1 MKQNKLLI
9 ADDDGIILEV
19 LQGTLSKKYDIVTTT
34 RSKEALDLFL
44 SDPTLVLILDLNM
57 PEISGK
63 DLMLQIFAA
72 GYKPNIIFLTAEN
85 DVKTA
90 VELFKT
96 GAHDYLVKPFNSVEL
111 MSRVDKA
118 FEMAELRIINENIQ
132 KERDIRI
139 EHQLN
144 WNLFKEN
151 LIKKDIDKSDSGLMA
166 NINSSL
172 IQGAGLG
179 TLAPLVQMIQSS
191 SKLEDNH
198 YIVEK
203 DLMDMLFENTQFS
216 NKLIF
221 IIGDIN
227 YVINNDL
234 PKESMTISDIYK
246 IIENSIQEISGYQA
260 VRNNVVRLS
269 DNTFSSNTKKIKI
282 NQEYFT
288 KAIQELLFNSF
299 KFSEPNSKIYILFEI
314 IKDSFHI
321 SILNTPEKDTKEQ
334 NGIPPEYQNIIFEPF
349 FRISRLVYDKY
360 PTLDFGLG
368 LCYVEKII
376 RNHKGNIRTV
386 NLKNSLENTGRV
398 LIDFNMEI
406 PFESV

>member
-1 MKQNKLLI
+1 MMQNKILI
-9 ADDDGIILEV
+9 VDDDGIVLEV
-19 LQGTLSKKYDIVTTT
+19 LKGTLSKKYELVTTT
-34 RSKEALDLFL
+34 DSQKALELFIN
-44 SDPTLVLILDLNM
+44 DPTLVVILDLNM

-63 DLMLQIFAA
+63 DLMLKIFEA
-72 GYKPNIIFLTAEN
+72 GLRPIVIILTGET
-85 DVKTA
+85 DIKTA
-90 VELFKT
+90 VELFKL

-118 FEMAELRIINENIQ
+118 FEIAELRIINENIQ
-132 KERDIRI
+132 KEREIRI

-191 SKLEDNH
+191 SRLEGNH

-203 DLMDMLFENTQFS
+203 ELMDMLFENTQFS

-221 IIGDIN
+221 IIGDID

-234 PKESMTISDIYK
+234 PKESMSISQIYSIVEKSIERTAEYQK
-246 IIENSIQEISGYQA
+246 I
-260 VRNNVVRLS
+260 RNNTIRLAN
-269 DNTFSSNTKKIKI
+269 NTFANNSRRIKI
-282 NQEYFT
+282 NEEYFS
-288 KAIQELLFNSF
+288 KAIEELLFNAF
-299 KFSEPNSKIYILFEI
+299 KFSEPGSKIYILFEI
-314 IKDSFHI
+314 LKDNFHI
-321 SILNTPEKDTKEQ
+321 SILSTPERDTKEQ

-368 LCYVEKII
+368 LCHVEKII

-398 LIDFNMEI
+398 LIDFNIEI
-406 PFESV
+406 PFETS

>member
-1 MKQNKLLI
+1 MKTNKLLI

-19 LQGTLSKKYDIVTTT
+19 LKGTLSKKYDLITTT
-34 RSKEALDLFL
+34 DSKEALGLFL
-44 SDPTLVLILDLNM
+44 SDPTLVVILDLNM
-57 PEISGK
+57 PGVSGK

-72 GYKPNIIFLTAEN
+72 GYKPNIIFLTAET

-191 SKLEDNH
+191 SKLEGNH

-203 DLMDMLFENTQFS
+203 ELMDMLFENTQFS

-221 IIGDIN
+221 IIGDID

-234 PKESMTISDIYK
+234 PKESMTIPQVYK
-246 IIENSIQEISGYQA
+246 LIESSIQEISEYQKI
-260 VRNNVVRLS
+260 RNNIITLAN
-269 DNTFSSNTKKIKI
+269 NTFSSNTRKIKI
-282 NQEYFT
+282 NEEYFK
-288 KAIQELLFNSF
+288 KAIQELIFNAF
-299 KFSEPNSKIYILFEI
+299 KFSEAGSKIYILFEI

-349 FRISRLVYDKY
+349 FRISRLVYDKF

-376 RNHKGNIRTV
+376 RNHKGNIRVV
-386 NLKNSLENTGRV
+386 NLKNSLENTGRF

-406 PFESV
+406 PFEAN